1 MFWSTVWR
9 MIVVPFS
16 FLIAALFTAFVLVT
30 LGMERA
36 TQAVYG
42 KNLDETDSFFAII
55 DLVGQGVVLAS
66 GVTLLPA
73 IAVVLIGE
81 ISRIRSAVYY
91 ILGGG
96 AALVSVPLLVRFGQS
111 GDMVLPNPVVWQ
123 VFATAG
129 FAGGFIY
136 WLMAG
141 RRA

>member
-9 MIVVPFS
+9 MIVVPVS

-30 LGMERA
+30 LSMERV
-36 TQAVYG
+36 TQAIHG
-42 KNLDETDSFFAII
+42 RNLDETDSFFAIF
-55 DLVGQGVVLAS
+55 DLVGQGVILAS
-66 GVTLLPA
+66 SLTLLPA
-73 IAVVLIGE
+73 IVVVLIGE
-81 ISRIRSAVYY
+81 ITRIRSALYY

-96 AALVSVPLLVRFGQS
+96 AALVAVPLLARFGQS
-111 GDMVLPNPVVWQ
+111 GDLVLPNPVVWQ

>member
-30 LGMERA
+30 LGMERV
-36 TQAVYG
+36 TQAVHG

-96 AALVSVPLLVRFGQS
+96 AALVSVPLLARFGQS
-111 GDMVLPNPVVWQ
+111 GDLVLPNPVFWQ

>member
-9 MIVVPFS
+9 MIVVPIS
-16 FLIAALFTAFVLVT
+16 FLIAALFTAFVLFT
-30 LGMERA
+30 LSMERVTHA
-36 TQAVYG
+36 IHGQR
-42 KNLDETDSFFAII
+42 LDESDSMFAIF
-55 DLVGQGVVLAS
+55 DLVSQGLLLAS
-66 GVTLLPA
+66 GVTILPA

-81 ISRIRSAVYY
+81 ISRIRSVLYY

-96 AALVSVPLLVRFGQS
+96 AALVAVPLLARFGQS
-111 GDMVLPNPVVWQ
+111 GDLVLPNSVVWQ

>member
-30 LGMERA
+30 LGMERV
-36 TQAVYG
+36 TQAVHG

-73 IAVVLIGE
+73 IAIVLIGE

-96 AALVSVPLLVRFGQS
+96 AALVSVPLLARFGQS
-111 GDMVLPNPVVWQ
+111 GDLVLPNPVVWQ

>member
-30 LGMERA
+30 LGMERV
-36 TQAVYG
+36 TQAVHG

>member
-30 LGMERA
+30 LGMERV
-36 TQAVYG
+36 TQAVHG

-96 AALVSVPLLVRFGQS
+96 AALVSVPLLARFGQS
-111 GDMVLPNPVVWQ
+111 GDLVLPNPVVWQ

>member
-9 MIVVPFS
+9 MIVVPVS
-16 FLIAALFTAFVLVT
+16 FIVAALFTAFVLVT

-36 TQAVYG
+36 THAIHG
-42 KNLDETDSFFAII
+42 KNLDETDSLFAIF
-55 DLVGQGVVLAS
+55 DLVGQSVVLAS
-66 GVTLLPA
+66 GLTLLPA
-73 IAVVLIGE
+73 IALVLIGE
-81 ISRIRSAVYY
+81 ISRIRSVLYY
-91 ILGGG
+91 MLGGG
-96 AALVSVPLLVRFGQS
+96 AALISVPLITRFGES
-111 GDMVLPNPVVWQ
+111 GDLVLPNPVVWQ